1 MQYVSAVFNNIYN
14 VFCCRNFSEE
24 TYEVQIKHGG
34 NQLIDEFYEKKENGS
49 PNYNKKKRNPMTIHI
64 GKSKTIL
71 DVKKNIKIKKAD
83 GSYLSVFNNNGG
95 NNFHLKP
102 SVFGKVYANECP
114 LELITDVE
122 KIENNIIKLFIVIP
136 HW

>member
-1 MQYVSAVFNNIYN
+1 MQYVRTVFNNIYN

-71 DVKKNIKIKKAD
+71 DK
-83 GSYLSVFNNNGG
+83 LL
-95 NNFHLKP
+95 NFLGT
-102 SVFGKVYANECP
+102 FR
-114 LELITDVE
+114 E
-122 KIENNIIKLFIVIP
+122 KTSSFSSKY
-136 HW
+136 